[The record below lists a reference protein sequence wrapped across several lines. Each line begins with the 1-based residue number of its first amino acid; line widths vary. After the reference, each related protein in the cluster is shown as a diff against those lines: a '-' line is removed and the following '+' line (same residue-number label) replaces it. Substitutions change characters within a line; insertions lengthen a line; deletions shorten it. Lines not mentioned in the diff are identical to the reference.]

1 MMIASKPKNID
12 EYIAGFPPEVQ
23 DILQQIRTL
32 VREIVPA
39 CEEKISY
46 GIPTFT
52 LNNHYL
58 VYVAAYKNH
67 LSLHPAPA
75 GEEAVS
81 QEIDRYRKGKG
92 TLQFPL
98 NQPVPYDLI
107 ARFVKFRCQ
116 KNQEE
121 VARKRRKK

>member
-52 LNNHYL
+52 LNNHY
-58 VYVAAYKNH
+58 

>member
-1 MMIASKPKNID
+1 MIASKPKNID

-32 VREIVPA
+32 VREMVPD

-46 GIPTFT
+46 GIATFT

-67 LSLHPAPA
+67 VSLHPASA
-75 GEEAVS
+75 GDEAFN
-81 QEIDRYRKGKG
+81 QEIARYRKGKG

-98 NQPVPYDLI
+98 DQPVPYDLI
-107 ARFVKFRCQ
+107 ARFVKFRWQ

-121 VARKRRKK
+121 VAGKRKKK